1 MNTFEHICNLLDTTG
16 RAPHS
21 RFNFVTKHEF
31 EQWQQEYTFEA
42 LTYGTRYGQSFCN
55 RFGIV
60 DYLLYY
66 DSTAIAGD
74 TDDYIRQQYLVKK

>member
-1 MNTFEHICNLLDTTG
+1 MMTSDHMTALLTSAT
-16 RAPHS
+16 PP

-31 EQWQQEYTFEA
+31 EHWQQEYTFEA
-42 LTYGTRYGQSFCN
+42 LTYGTPYAQSFCN

-66 DSTAIAGD
+66 DSTALAGN
-74 TDDYIRQQYLVKK
+74 TDDYIRDKYLVKK